1 MAKKKVTAKLA
12 ESQKDEKEYLDISMS
27 LEDFK
32 EFIKDNRKFTAQDM
46 LLIIK
51 AVNQVAKEDF
61 DVEFAK
67 DFQKTFI
74 DWNNRLEIMS
84 SQIKDI
90 LHLLEMKI

>member
-1 MAKKKVTAKLA
+1 
-12 ESQKDEKEYLDISMS
+12 MS